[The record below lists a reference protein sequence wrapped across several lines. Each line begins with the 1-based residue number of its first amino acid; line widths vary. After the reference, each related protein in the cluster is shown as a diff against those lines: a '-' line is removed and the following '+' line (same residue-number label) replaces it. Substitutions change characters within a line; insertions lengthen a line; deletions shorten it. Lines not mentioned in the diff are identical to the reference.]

1 MRLEISREAVRGP
14 LFHKVAEISGENLFA
29 CYNCGKCSAGCPSIS
44 EMDILPNEVV
54 RLVLFGDEDVL
65 NSETIWACASCFTCT
80 TRCPKGVDLSKIME
94 ALRQIYLRKNVD
106 RVKPYDIPE
115 ERAAQFPQI
124 ALISSFRK
132 FTS

>member
-1 MRLEISREAVRGP
+1 MRLEVSAKNVKGA
-14 LFHKVAEISGENLFA
+14 LFQKVAELSGENLYT
-29 CYNCGKCSAGCPSIS
+29 CYSCGKCSAGCPSIS

-54 RLVLFGDEDVL
+54 RLVLFGQEEVL
-65 NSETIWACASCFTCT
+65 NCETIWVCASCFTCT

-106 RVKPYDIPE
+106 KVKLCEISE
-115 ERAAQFPQI
+115 ERAAELPQI

-132 FTS
+132 ATG

>member
-1 MRLEISREAVRGP
+1 MRLEISAKGVKGP
-14 LFHKVAEISGENLFA
+14 LGQKVSELSGENLYA

-65 NSETIWACASCFTCT
+65 NCDTIWVCASCFTCT

-106 RVKPYDIPE
+106 KVKPQDIPE
-115 ERAAQFPQI
+115 QKAVELPQI

-132 FTS
+132 CTS

>member
-1 MRLEISREAVRGP
+1 MRLEISAKGVKGP
-14 LFHKVAEISGENLFA
+14 LGQKVSELSGENLYA

-44 EMDILPNEVV
+44 EMDIPPNEVV

-65 NSETIWACASCFTCT
+65 DCDTIWVCASCFTCT

-106 RVKPYDIPE
+106 KVKPQEIPE
-115 ERAAQFPQI
+115 ERAAELPQI

-132 FTS
+132 CTS

>member
-1 MRLEISREAVRGP
+1 MRLEISREVIRGP
-14 LFHKVAEISGENLFA
+14 LFDKVAELSGENLYA

-44 EMDILPNEVV
+44 EMDVLPNEVV
-54 RLVLFGDEDVL
+54 RLVLLGDEGVL
-65 NSETIWACASCFTCT
+65 DCETIWICASCFTCT

-94 ALRQIYLRKNVD
+94 ALRQIYLRRNVD
-106 RVKPYDIPE
+106 RVKPQEIPE
-115 ERAAQFPQI
+115 ERAVELPQI